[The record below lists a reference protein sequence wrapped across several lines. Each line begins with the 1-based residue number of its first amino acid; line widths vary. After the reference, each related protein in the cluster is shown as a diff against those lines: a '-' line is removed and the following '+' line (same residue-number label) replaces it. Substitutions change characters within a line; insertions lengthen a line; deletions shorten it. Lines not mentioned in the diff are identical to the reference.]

1 MGGDPVRLVV
11 RVSGRV
17 QGVGFRFFAVEEASV
32 RRLVG
37 YARNLRDGDVEVVA
51 EGPRGALED
60 FLQTL
65 RRGPRSGRVERATL
79 LWDEARGDFEG
90 FGVRY
95 ESMD

>member
-1 MGGDPVRLVV
+1 MGDDPVRLVV
-11 RVSGRV
+11 RISGRV
-17 QGVGFRFFAVEEASV
+17 QGVGFRFFAVEEATV

-60 FLQTL
+60 LLQAL
-65 RRGPRSGRVERATL
+65 SRGPQSGRVDRATP
-79 LWDEARGDFEG
+79 LWDKARGDFEG

-95 ESMD
+95 GSVD